1 MILIGKNLIENI
13 SKLKYEVPD
22 VNVIDFYKDTKIKL
36 NLVTVEERPSNNG
49 IMTNNK
55 QRLVSNNYTIEIYTK
70 QSKINDILS
79 TNRDVALS
87 IAKTIDDYL
96 SNILGMRMEGNV
108 SSAPYFD
115 NTVCRL
121 IMRYVANIDIKEN
134 LIYKNYK

>member
-22 VNVIDFYKDTKIKL
+22 VNVIDFYKDTKIKF

-96 SNILGMRMEGNV
+96 SNVLGMRMEGSV